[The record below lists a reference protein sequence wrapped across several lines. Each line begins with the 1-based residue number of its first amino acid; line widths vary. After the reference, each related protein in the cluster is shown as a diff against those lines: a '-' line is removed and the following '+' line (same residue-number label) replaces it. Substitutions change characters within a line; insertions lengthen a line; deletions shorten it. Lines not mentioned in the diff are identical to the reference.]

1 MIGSNLLL
9 TVIDILLVI
18 LCIAVAYAIVWWAL
32 FIPIRK
38 KQSLDKELEEQRKE
52 LDMILIQ
59 KGVEWESYTKKSE
72 ELEKVRKALLETK
85 QKYDELKE
93 ENAKLEAD
101 KIKLKGTL
109 SAVKKDNVSK

>member
-52 LDMILIQ
+52 LEQIQIQ
-59 KGVEWESYTKKSE
+59 KGVEWDSYKDMQNQLNALRKEYLQNKNKLE
-72 ELEKVRKALLETK
+72 E
-85 QKYDELKE
+85 YKE

-101 KIKLKGTL
+101 KIKLKDTL
-109 SAVKKDNVSK
+109 AAVKKDKVTK